1 MWTLTCADSPAHRW
15 VARRHGHHV
24 FNRYLNGNH
33 RAPSSP
39 CGVVVVVGAGSSG
52 VVIIDV
58 AVVAA
63 AAAVM
68 MGLVVLVY
76 RDGWWG

>member
-15 VARRHGHHV
+15 VARGHGHHV

-33 RAPSSP
+33 RAPSST
-39 CGVVVVVGAGSSG
+39 CGVVFVGGAGSSG
-52 VVIIDV
+52 VVVIV
-58 AVVAA
+58 AVA

-68 MGLVVLVY
+68 MGLVTLGY
-76 RDGWWG
+76 RDRWWG